1 MRMKYYILLIM
12 GLLTLIGCKSRE
24 YSPAPVASVDV
35 SRYVGLWYEIA
46 SNPATFT
53 KGCQCTTAEYT
64 LRPDG
69 SLTVVNK
76 CRRGP
81 AGSKQSS
88 ITGKAWAVEG
98 SGNARL
104 KVQFFW
110 PIRAPYWIVALDS
123 TDYKWAAVSGPG
135 AKYLWILSRTPQ
147 MDETLY
153 QNILSELRQKGI
165 NLSALQRTP
174 CN

>member
-1 MRMKYYILLIM
+1 MKHNILLIM
-12 GLLTLIGCKSRE
+12 ALLTLFGCKSRE
-24 YSPAPVASVDV
+24 ISPAPVASVDV
-35 SRYVGLWYEIA
+35 NRYVGLWYEIA

-81 AGSKQSS
+81 AGAKQSS
-88 ITGKAWAVEG
+88 ITGKAWVVEG

-123 TDYKWAAVSGPG
+123 IDYQWAAVSGPG
-135 AKYLWILSRTPQ
+135 GKYLWILSRKPQ
-147 MDETLY
+147 MDEAVY
-153 QNILSELRQKGI
+153 QDILAQLRLKGI
-165 NLSALQRTP
+165 KLEALQRTV
-174 CN
+174 CK